1 MKKSTWFFILG
12 RYARDLQA
20 VLKYPVWCM
29 QGRHAPD
36 NHVYKK
42 RRIKRLA
49 RAHGCDTF
57 IETGTFYG
65 QMVNFA
71 RGIFRKVISVE
82 IYPPFHRENTAQFAR
97 DPDVRILLG
106 DSGKNLPE
114 AISLASGRI
123 LFWLDGHY
131 SGSGTG
137 IGDKVSPIIEELRL
151 IARAGRR
158 GDCIVIDDKR
168 LFTGVDGYP
177 TLEAAMAELKEINPE
192 YVISIDRDSIVAESP
207 ESISASSS
215 VTG

>member
-1 MKKSTWFFILG
+1 MGNSNYAFVFS

-20 VLKYPVWCM
+20 TLKYPFWCLD
-29 QGRHAPD
+29 GRPAPD

-49 RAHGCDTF
+49 QAHRCDTF
-57 IETGTFYG
+57 VETGTFYG

-71 RGIFRKVISVE
+71 RGAFRKVISVE
-82 IYPPFHRENTAQFAR
+82 IYPPFHRENAAQFAH
-97 DPDVRILLG
+97 DPDVHILLG

-137 IGDKVSPIIEELRL
+137 IGEKVSPIIEELRL
-151 IARAGRR
+151 IAKAGRKD
-158 GDCIVIDDKR
+158 DCIVIDDRR
-168 LFTGVDGYP
+168 LFTGQDGYP
-177 TLEAAMAELKEINPE
+177 VLDATVAEIMSINPG
-192 YVISIDRDSIVAESP
+192 YKITFDQDCIVAEP
-207 ESISASSS
+207 C
-215 VTG
+215 

>member
-1 MKKSTWFFILG
+1 MEKSTWFFVLG

-20 VLKYPVWCM
+20 ILKYPVWCIR
-29 QGRHAPD
+29 GRPAPD

-49 RAHGCDTF
+49 RTHGCDTF

-71 RGIFRKVISVE
+71 RGIFPKVISVE
-82 IYPPFHRENTAQFAR
+82 IHPPFHRENTAQFAR
-97 DPDVRILLG
+97 DSNVLVLLG

-114 AISLASGRI
+114 AISLATGRI

-168 LFTGVDGYP
+168 LFTGHDGYP
-177 TLEAAMAELKEINPE
+177 TMDEAIGELKAIDSGYEIT
-192 YVISIDRDSIVAESP
+192 VDRDCVVACPTRSGM
-207 ESISASSS
+207 A
-215 VTG
+215 